1 MGFVI
6 KNEAL
11 PVIYKKLGLEE
22 QGKVQTFLDKTTA
35 EYLMKYVSKKYGSG
49 VQEKS
54 IPTASKYGSGRTI
67 INVPYARFQAE
78 GKVMVG
84 VKSKSPFAMKNEKK
98 VVTNKKLQYHSDSLR
113 GAHPFERMKAD
124 KRDKILMQT
133 IKFARG
139 IDNG

>member
-1 MGFVI
+1 MGFVVR
-6 KNEAL
+6 NEAL

-22 QGKVQTFLDKTTA
+22 KGKVQTFLDKTTA
-35 EYLMKYVSKKYGSG
+35 EYLMKYVSKKSE

-54 IPTASKYGSGRTI
+54 IPIASKYGSGRII

-84 VKSKSPFAMKNEKK
+84 VKSRRSWAMKNEKK

-113 GAHPFERMKAD
+113 GAHPFERMKAN